1 MDDFLLSKIAAEC
14 GPWKP
19 GLDKFFNQARKSFIF
34 DNLVIYSPGSETNPA
49 DVIYARSIGRGK
61 SAEAEVAWGATIVTK
76 VLSQKKV
83 IVEIPSSHDQKDR
96 LQHPFVLGLPVLVT
110 EGLICALVF
119 IRYGGPEYTEKDQET
134 AKFLA
139 DLVSS
144 ILRQKYLTELSEMLE
159 TEKNTSRLQFDFIN
173 TISHEL
179 RSPLGFIKGYA
190 TTLLRDD
197 TQWDR
202 STQVDFLQIIEREA
216 NNLTELIDN
225 LLDSSRLQSGL
236 MKFNFQA
243 VRIDSLLRDEIN
255 RAILAKPEQII
266 ELSCNSEVPTIVG
279 DARRLAQVF
288 DNLLSNA
295 RKYAPGSK
303 IRIEVSHDDQEMSIV
318 FSDNGPGIPKMYL
331 SRIFTRFFRVPE
343 NTLQEHGSGLGLS
356 ICKQIIELH
365 NGTISVDS
373 NGNGTEFTIL
383 LPLHKKIFVEE
394 GEK

>member
-19 GLDKFFNQARKSFIF
+19 QLDKFFSQARKSFIF
-34 DNLVIYSPGSETNPA
+34 DNLAVYWAGSETNPA
-49 DVIYARSIGRGK
+49 EVVYARSIGRGK
-61 SAEAEVAWGATIVTK
+61 SAEADVAWGSSIVSK
-76 VLSQKKV
+76 VLSDKKV
-83 IVEIPSSHDQKDR
+83 TLEIPAIKDQTDR
-96 LQHPFVLGLPVLVT
+96 LQLPYILGLPVFVSESLV
-110 EGLICALVF
+110 CALIF
-119 IRYGGPEYTEKDQET
+119 IRYGGPEYTKQDQET
-134 AKFLA
+134 AMFLA

-144 ILRQKYLTELSEMLE
+144 VLRQKYLAELTEMLE
-159 TEKNTSRLQFDFIN
+159 TEKNTSKLQFDFIN

-236 MKFNFQA
+236 MKFNFQV

-255 RAILAKPEQII
+255 RARLAKPEQKIDLI
-266 ELSCNSEVPTIVG
+266 CSNDVPTIVG
-279 DARRLAQVF
+279 DARRLAQVI

-295 RKYAPGSK
+295 QKYAPQSSIK
-303 IRIEVSHDDQEMSIV
+303 IEVTHNSNEIIIT
-318 FSDNGPGIPKMYL
+318 FADNGPGIPKVYL
-331 SRIFTRFFRVPE
+331 PRIFTRFFRVPE
-343 NTLQEHGSGLGLS
+343 NSLQQHGSGLGLS
-356 ICKQIIELH
+356 ICKQIIDLH

-373 NGNGTEFTIL
+373 DENGTTFTIK
-383 LPLHKKIFVEE
+383 LPKLNNLEE
-394 GEK
+394 GAK

>member
-19 GLDKFFNQARKSFIF
+19 QLDKFFSQARKSFIF
-34 DNLVIYSPGSETNPA
+34 DNLVIYWAGSETNPA
-49 DVIYARSIGRGK
+49 EVVYARSIGRGK
-61 SAEAEVAWGATIVTK
+61 SAEAEVAWGSSIVSK
-76 VLSQKKV
+76 VLSERKAV
-83 IVEIPSSHDQKDR
+83 IEIPSKTDQTDR
-96 LQHPFVLGLPVLVT
+96 LQLPYILGLPVFVSETLVSA
-110 EGLICALVF
+110 LIF
-119 IRYGGPEYTEKDQET
+119 IRYGGPEFTKQDQET

-144 ILRQKYLTELSEMLE
+144 VLRQKYLSELTEMLE
-159 TEKNTSRLQFDFIN
+159 TEKNTSKLQFDFIN

-202 STQVDFLQIIEREA
+202 GTQVDFLQIIEREA

-236 MKFNFQA
+236 MKFNFQV

-255 RAILAKPEQII
+255 RARMTKPEQKI
-266 ELSCNSEVPTIVG
+266 ELICSNDVPTIVG
-279 DARRLAQVF
+279 DARRLAQVI

-295 RKYAPGSK
+295 QKYAPQSLIK
-303 IRIEVSHDDQEMSIV
+303 IEVVNTAEEIV
-318 FSDNGPGIPKMYL
+318 ITFSDNGPGIPKVYL

-343 NTLQEHGSGLGLS
+343 NSLQQHGSGLGLS
-356 ICKQIIELH
+356 ICKQIIDLH
-365 NGTISVDS
+365 NGSISVDS
-373 NGNGTEFTIL
+373 DETGTIFTIK
-383 LPLHKKIFVEE
+383 LPILHNQEE
-394 GEK
+394 GAK

>member
-14 GPWKP
+14 GSWKP
-19 GLDKFFNQARKSFIF
+19 QLDRFFTQARKSFIF
-34 DNLVIYSPGSETNPA
+34 DNLVIFWWGSETNPA
-49 DVIYARSIGRGK
+49 EVIYARSIGRGK
-61 SAEAEVAWGATIVTK
+61 SAEAEVAWGASIVSK
-76 VLSQKKV
+76 VLTEKKA
-83 IVEIPSSHDQKDR
+83 IIEIPQAFDPKDR
-96 LQHPFVLGLPVLVT
+96 LQQPFVLGMPVFVT
-110 EGLICALVF
+110 EELVCALVF
-119 IRYGGPEYTEKDQET
+119 IRYGGPDFNSKDQET
-134 AKFLA
+134 ASFLA

-144 ILRQKYLTELSEMLE
+144 ILRQKYLSELSEMLE
-159 TEKNTSRLQFDFIN
+159 SEKNTSRLQFDFIN

-255 RAILAKPEQII
+255 RALLAKPEQVI
-266 ELSCNSEVPTIVG
+266 ELSCSSEVPTIAG

-288 DNLLSNA
+288 DNLISNA
-295 RKYAPGSK
+295 RKYAPQSIIK
-303 IRIEVSHDDQEMSIV
+303 IEVTNNVDRMKIT
-318 FSDNGPGIPKMYL
+318 FSDNGPGIPKVYL
-331 SRIFTRFFRVPE
+331 PRIFTRFFRVPD
-343 NTLQEHGSGLGLS
+343 NSLQEHGSGLGLS
-356 ICKQIIELH
+356 ICKQIIDLH
-365 NGTISVDS
+365 NGSISVES
-373 NGNGTEFTIL
+373 NEEGTVFTII
-383 LPLHKKIFVEE
+383 LPLVINSSVKE

>member
-19 GLDKFFNQARKSFIF
+19 QLDKFFSQARKSFIF
-34 DNLVIYSPGSETNPA
+34 DNLAIYWAGSETNPA
-49 DVIYARSIGRGK
+49 EVVYARSIGRGK
-61 SAEAEVAWGATIVTK
+61 SAEADVAWGSSIVSK
-76 VLSQKKV
+76 VLSDKKV
-83 IVEIPSSHDQKDR
+83 TFEIPAIKDQTDR
-96 LQHPFVLGLPVLVT
+96 LQLPYILGLPVFVSESLV
-110 EGLICALVF
+110 CALIF
-119 IRYGGPEYTEKDQET
+119 IRYGGPEYTKQDQET
-134 AKFLA
+134 AMFLA

-144 ILRQKYLTELSEMLE
+144 VLRQKYLAELTEMLE
-159 TEKNTSRLQFDFIN
+159 TEKNTSKLQFDFIN

-236 MKFNFQA
+236 MKFNFQV

-255 RAILAKPEQII
+255 RARLAKPEQKIDLI
-266 ELSCNSEVPTIVG
+266 CSNDVPTIVG
-279 DARRLAQVF
+279 DARRLAQVI

-295 RKYAPGSK
+295 QKYAPQSSIK
-303 IRIEVSHDDQEMSIV
+303 IEVTHNSNEIIIT
-318 FSDNGPGIPKMYL
+318 FADNGPGIPKVYL
-331 SRIFTRFFRVPE
+331 PRIFTRFFRVPE
-343 NTLQEHGSGLGLS
+343 NSLQQHGSGLGLS
-356 ICKQIIELH
+356 ICKQIIDLH

-373 NGNGTEFTIL
+373 DENGTTFTIK
-383 LPLHKKIFVEE
+383 LPKLNNLEE
-394 GEK
+394 GAK

>member
-19 GLDKFFNQARKSFIF
+19 QLDKFFSQARKSFIF
-34 DNLVIYSPGSETNPA
+34 DNLAIYWAGSETNPA
-49 DVIYARSIGRGK
+49 EVVYARSIGRGK
-61 SAEAEVAWGATIVTK
+61 SAEADVAWGSSIVSK
-76 VLSQKKV
+76 VLSDKKV
-83 IVEIPSSHDQKDR
+83 TFEIPAIKDQTDR
-96 LQHPFVLGLPVLVT
+96 LQLPYILGLPVFVSENLV
-110 EGLICALVF
+110 CALIF
-119 IRYGGPEYTEKDQET
+119 IRYGGPEYTKQDQET
-134 AKFLA
+134 AMFLA

-144 ILRQKYLTELSEMLE
+144 ILRQKYLSELTEMLE
-159 TEKNTSRLQFDFIN
+159 TEKNTSKLQFDFIN

-236 MKFNFQA
+236 MKFNFQV

-255 RAILAKPEQII
+255 RARLAKPEQKIDLI
-266 ELSCNSEVPTIVG
+266 CGNDVPAIVG
-279 DARRLAQVF
+279 DARRLAQVI

-295 RKYAPGSK
+295 QKYAPQSSIK
-303 IRIEVSHDDQEMSIV
+303 IEVTHNPNEIIIT
-318 FSDNGPGIPKMYL
+318 FADNGPGIPKVYL
-331 SRIFTRFFRVPE
+331 PRIFTRFFRVPE
-343 NTLQEHGSGLGLS
+343 NSLQQHGSGLGLS
-356 ICKQIIELH
+356 ICKQIIDLH

-373 NGNGTEFTIL
+373 DENGTTFTIK
-383 LPLHKKIFVEE
+383 LPKLNNLEE
-394 GEK
+394 GAK

>member
-19 GLDKFFNQARKSFIF
+19 QLDKFFSQARKSFIF
-34 DNLVIYSPGSETNPA
+34 DNLVIYWAGSETNPA
-49 DVIYARSIGRGK
+49 EVVYARSIGRGK
-61 SAEAEVAWGATIVTK
+61 SAEAEVAWGSSIVSK
-76 VLSQKKV
+76 VLSERKAV
-83 IVEIPSSHDQKDR
+83 IEIPSKTDQTDR
-96 LQHPFVLGLPVLVT
+96 LQLPYILGLPVFVSETLVSA
-110 EGLICALVF
+110 LIF
-119 IRYGGPEYTEKDQET
+119 IRYGGPEFTKQDQET

-144 ILRQKYLTELSEMLE
+144 VLRQKYLSELTEMLE
-159 TEKNTSRLQFDFIN
+159 TEKNTSKLQFDFIN

-202 STQVDFLQIIEREA
+202 GTQVDFLQIIEREA

-236 MKFNFQA
+236 MKFNFQV

-255 RAILAKPEQII
+255 RARMAKPEQKI
-266 ELSCNSEVPTIVG
+266 ELICSNDVPTIVG
-279 DARRLAQVF
+279 DARRLAQVI

-295 RKYAPGSK
+295 QKYAPQSLIK
-303 IRIEVSHDDQEMSIV
+303 IEVVNTAEEIV
-318 FSDNGPGIPKMYL
+318 ITFSDNGPGIPKVYL

-343 NTLQEHGSGLGLS
+343 NSLQQHGSGLGLS
-356 ICKQIIELH
+356 ICKQIIDLH
-365 NGTISVDS
+365 NGSISVDS
-373 NGNGTEFTIL
+373 DETGTIFTIK
-383 LPLHKKIFVEE
+383 LPILHNQEE
-394 GEK
+394 GAK

>member
-19 GLDKFFNQARKSFIF
+19 QLDKFFSQARKSFIF
-34 DNLVIYSPGSETNPA
+34 DNLVIYWAGSETNPA
-49 DVIYARSIGRGK
+49 EVVYARSIGRGK
-61 SAEAEVAWGATIVTK
+61 SAEAEVAWGSSIVSK
-76 VLSQKKV
+76 VLCERKAV
-83 IVEIPSSHDQKDR
+83 IEIPSKTDQTDR
-96 LQHPFVLGLPVLVT
+96 LQLPYILGLPVFVSETLVSA
-110 EGLICALVF
+110 LIF
-119 IRYGGPEYTEKDQET
+119 IRYGGPEFTKQDQET

-144 ILRQKYLTELSEMLE
+144 VLRQKYLSELTEMLK
-159 TEKNTSRLQFDFIN
+159 TEKNTSKLQFDFIN

-202 STQVDFLQIIEREA
+202 GTQVDFLQIIEREA

-236 MKFNFQA
+236 MKFNFQV

-255 RAILAKPEQII
+255 RARMTKPEQKI
-266 ELSCNSEVPTIVG
+266 ELICSNDVPTIVG
-279 DARRLAQVF
+279 DARRLAQVI

-295 RKYAPGSK
+295 QKYAPQSLIK
-303 IRIEVSHDDQEMSIV
+303 IEVVNTAEEIV
-318 FSDNGPGIPKMYL
+318 ITFSDNGPGIPKVYL

-343 NTLQEHGSGLGLS
+343 NSLQQHGSGLGLS
-356 ICKQIIELH
+356 ICKQIIDLH
-365 NGTISVDS
+365 NGSISVDS
-373 NGNGTEFTIL
+373 DETGTIFTIK
-383 LPLHKKIFVEE
+383 LPILHNQEE
-394 GEK
+394 GAK